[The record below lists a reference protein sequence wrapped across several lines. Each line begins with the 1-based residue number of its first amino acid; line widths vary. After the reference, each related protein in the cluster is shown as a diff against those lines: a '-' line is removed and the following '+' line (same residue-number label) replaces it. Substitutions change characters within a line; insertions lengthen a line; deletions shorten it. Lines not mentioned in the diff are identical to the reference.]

1 MNSVPFNKNRRVLVV
16 DDNRAIHDDFRK
28 ILSPATATVVAL
40 DATEKALFGHSK
52 DAIPQTQF
60 EVDSAYQ
67 GQEGVLLVK
76 KALEAGLPYAMA
88 FVDVRM
94 PPGWDGVETTRKI
107 WELDPDLQIVLCTA
121 YSDYSWDEMFE
132 KLGHH
137 DGLLILKKPFDVVEA
152 FQLAHA
158 LTEKWWLHQQS
169 VRKMEELESRVAERT
184 RELQQTN
191 HALQTEV
198 AEHKR
203 AEETLRESEEKFR
216 QLADNITDVFWIT
229 SPDLKTMYY
238 ISAGYE
244 VIWGRSTESLYARPH
259 QWIEVILPEDRERVV
274 AVFGTLMGNEPK
286 VSVEY
291 RIARPDGT
299 VRWVHDRGFQIR
311 DSAGKVIR
319 LTGIVTDITERK
331 KNEAALQR
339 SEAHTRA
346 IVQSSLDC
354 IVTIDHEGK
363 ILEFNPAAEIVF
375 GYPRAK
381 VLGKKL
387 AEVVIPPSLRERHR
401 QGMARYLAT
410 GEAKVLGK
418 RIEIVAMR
426 SDGSEFPVEL
436 AITRLGAEEPLMFT
450 GFIRDITERKRG
462 EEALRQ
468 AEEKYRGIFEN
479 ALEGIFQTTP
489 DGRFIAAN
497 RALARLLGFDSP
509 EELIAARTDIA
520 QENYV
525 DPKSRE
531 EFKRLLDENG
541 SVLDFELE
549 AYRKDRTRIWL
560 SENVHAVRNEKGTI
574 VYYEGTAEDITKR
587 KRAEDA
593 LRTSEAHLQTVVEN
607 LDEGVIVSDLNGE
620 LLHWNRAALEIHG
633 IANLEE
639 GRRGPTELVDT
650 FELSAMDGTLVPV
663 EEWPLSRI
671 LRGENLHDFELGV
684 RNIKAGWQR
693 IFNYGGTLVRDGNNQ
708 PLLAIITI
716 TDITERKGG
725 EEMLRAS
732 EERYRSLFES
742 NPNPM
747 WVYDV
752 ETLLFLAVNAAAVEH
767 YGYSQDEF
775 LAMTIKDI
783 RPAEDIPALID
794 DLVETTGVAKNAI
807 QWRHCRKDKTMI
819 EVEIA
824 SHDLIWLGRRARLVL
839 INDITERN
847 RAEARVREQADI
859 INRAHDAITVVN
871 FEDQHI
877 TFWNSGAE
885 RLYGWSADEAIGKSI
900 GELIFANEKEREA
913 PLKALMST
921 GEFHGEIKQVAKDGR
936 EIIVD
941 TRATLIRNPAGEPL
955 SVLLINTDVTDQKKL
970 ETQLLRAQRLES
982 IGTLAS
988 GVAHDLNNILAPI
1001 LMCAQT
1007 LRDNLDAEDRQSA
1020 ISLIEDSAQRG
1031 ASVVKQVLTFARGI
1045 EGERVLIQPT
1055 HLIEE
1060 MIDIARQT
1068 FPKSIELTGRYP
1080 EDLWTIQGDPTQLHQ
1095 VLLNLSV
1102 NARDAMP
1109 NGGSLTLAAENFT
1122 IDENY
1127 AAMTPDAKVG
1137 PYVILRVTDSGTGMP
1152 RATADKIFDP
1162 FFTTKEIGKGT
1173 GLGLS
1178 TVLGIVKSHGG
1189 FISVYSEIGQGTTFK
1204 IFFPATMSDEDL
1216 KKSRTA
1222 AAPMQGNGEQIL
1234 VVDDEPNILRITKMI
1249 FERHNYRVVSA
1260 SDGTEALALFA
1271 QQMDSIGGVLTDIS
1285 MPYMD
1290 GVALVRALR
1299 KMKSDIP
1306 IIASTGQGDEPGL
1319 AVLQSLGVKNFLTKP
1334 YNAQTLLTTL
1344 RDTLSGTPGNPVERL
1359 QSRS

>member
-450 GFIRDITERKRG
+450 GFIRDITERKR
-462 EEALRQ
+462 
-468 AEEKYRGIFEN
+468 
-479 ALEGIFQTTP
+479 
-489 DGRFIAAN
+489 
-497 RALARLLGFDSP
+497 
-509 EELIAARTDIA
+509 
-520 QENYV
+520 
-525 DPKSRE
+525 
-531 EFKRLLDENG
+531 
-541 SVLDFELE
+541 
-549 AYRKDRTRIWL
+549 
-560 SENVHAVRNEKGTI
+560 
-574 VYYEGTAEDITKR
+574 
-587 KRAEDA
+587 AEDA

-921 GEFHGEIKQVAKDGR
+921 GEFHGEIKQVAKDSR

-941 TRATLIRNPAGEPL
+941 SRATLIRNPAGEPL

>member
-28 ILSPATATVVAL
+28 ILSPPTATVVAL
-40 DATEKALFGHSK
+40 DAMEKALFGHSK

-191 HALQTEV
+191 HALQMEV
-198 AEHKR
+198 AEHER
-203 AEETLRESEEKFR
+203 AEET
-216 QLADNITDVFWIT
+216 
-229 SPDLKTMYY
+229 
-238 ISAGYE
+238 
-244 VIWGRSTESLYARPH
+244 
-259 QWIEVILPEDRERVV
+259 
-274 AVFGTLMGNEPK
+274 
-286 VSVEY
+286 
-291 RIARPDGT
+291 
-299 VRWVHDRGFQIR
+299 
-311 DSAGKVIR
+311 
-319 LTGIVTDITERK
+319 
-331 KNEAALQR
+331 
-339 SEAHTRA
+339 
-346 IVQSSLDC
+346 
-354 IVTIDHEGK
+354 
-363 ILEFNPAAEIVF
+363 
-375 GYPRAK
+375 
-381 VLGKKL
+381 
-387 AEVVIPPSLRERHR
+387 
-401 QGMARYLAT
+401 
-410 GEAKVLGK
+410 
-418 RIEIVAMR
+418 
-426 SDGSEFPVEL
+426 
-436 AITRLGAEEPLMFT
+436 
-450 GFIRDITERKRG
+450 
-462 EEALRQ
+462 
-468 AEEKYRGIFEN
+468 
-479 ALEGIFQTTP
+479 
-489 DGRFIAAN
+489 
-497 RALARLLGFDSP
+497 
-509 EELIAARTDIA
+509 
-520 QENYV
+520 
-525 DPKSRE
+525 
-531 EFKRLLDENG
+531 
-541 SVLDFELE
+541 
-549 AYRKDRTRIWL
+549 
-560 SENVHAVRNEKGTI
+560 
-574 VYYEGTAEDITKR
+574 
-587 KRAEDA
+587 
-593 LRTSEAHLQTVVEN
+593 
-607 LDEGVIVSDLNGE
+607 
-620 LLHWNRAALEIHG
+620 
-633 IANLEE
+633 
-639 GRRGPTELVDT
+639 
-650 FELSAMDGTLVPV
+650 
-663 EEWPLSRI
+663 
-671 LRGENLHDFELGV
+671 
-684 RNIKAGWQR
+684 
-693 IFNYGGTLVRDGNNQ
+693 
-708 PLLAIITI
+708 
-716 TDITERKGG
+716 
-725 EEMLRAS
+725 LRAS

-747 WVYDV
+747 WVYDL
-752 ETLLFLAVNAAAVEH
+752 ETLSFLAVNAAAIRH

-783 RPAEDIPALID
+783 RPREDIPTLMD
-794 DLVETTGVAKNAI
+794 DLSQETDGLDNLT
-807 QWRHCRKDKTMI
+807 QWRHCKKNGALIDV
-819 EVEIA
+819 EVT
-824 SHDLIWLGRRARLVL
+824 SHELTWLGRRAKVVL
-839 INDITERN
+839 IIDITERKLSDEAIRASEQRFSSFMDNVPGFAWMKDAEGRYVYANKLVQELLLFGREWRGRTAEEVWPPEIAAALRANDEKIIETKAPLQIVEMVVQSGEKRSVLSSKFPMLNENGEVAFVCGVGIDITERN
-847 RAEARVREQADI
+847 RAEEGLKLFRSLIDQSNDAIEVVDPETGRFLDANERACTDLGYTREEFLSLKVSDIDPVVDQSAFPRAVEELRKSGFATLESLHKRKDGSTFPVEINLKYVRLDRDYLVTVVRDATERKRGEEVLRASEEKYRGLFETMQEGFALCEIICGDDGTPCDFRFLEANPAFEEILGVKRAQAISKTVREIFPQIESYWIDTYGKVALSGVPVRFENYLLALDKYFEVVAFSPKRGQFAAVFTDITERRLAEGRLREQADI
-859 INRAHDAITVVN
+859 INRAQDAIIILN
-871 FEDQHI
+871 FENQRI

-885 RLYGWSADEAIGKSI
+885 RLYGWSADDATGRSI
-900 GELIFANEKEREA
+900 CELIFQDPKDCEGLLEVLASA
-913 PLKALMST
+913 

-936 EIIVD
+936 EIIAQS
-941 TRATLIRNPAGEPL
+941 RATLIRNPDGTAPSG
-955 SVLLINTDVTDQKKL
+955 LLINTDVTGQKKL

-1127 AAMTPDAKVG
+1127 AAMTPDARVG